1 MRDNF
6 ITFVT
11 FLGLIGIPS
20 IFSMFVYVIR
30 TVHKMISSFQTKF
43 DVLMSSQQA
52 QMRAVL
58 VDKYEEY
65 ERAGWVSISQLTEWD
80 NQYQQYH
87 LLGGNGIMDA
97 KRHDLLQLPNVPPTG
112 TN

>member
-1 MRDNF
+1 MREQF
-6 ITFVT
+6 ISFVT
-11 FLGLIGIPS
+11 FLGLLGIPS
-20 IFSMFVYVIR
+20 IFAMFVYCIR
-30 TVHKMISSFQTKF
+30 TIHKLVKTFQTKF

-58 VDKYEEY
+58 VDKYEQHVTD
-65 ERAGWVSISQLTEWD
+65 GWISISQLTEWD

-97 KRHDLLQLPNVPPTG
+97 KRHDLLQLPNVPP
-112 TN
+112 NANN